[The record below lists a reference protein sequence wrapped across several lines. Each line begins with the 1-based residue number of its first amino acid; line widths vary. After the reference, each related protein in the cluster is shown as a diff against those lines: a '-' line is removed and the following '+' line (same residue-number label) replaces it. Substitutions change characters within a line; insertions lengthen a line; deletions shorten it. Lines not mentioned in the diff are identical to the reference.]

1 MLMKL
6 SQLKQ
11 IIREEFTH
19 FVNQKTYSENLKY
32 HLNNKSTIIE
42 GVFRYGSDSYLN
54 LFEEA
59 RNLHAENK
67 IKLSDIDK
75 HLIEN
80 TDIGKWGEYKGK
92 RVPLDCPF
100 QIHEAEYQGKD
111 VELNKPKR
119 GGDKK
124 FYVYVKDPKSGNIRK
139 VSFGDTTGLSVKFK
153 DPVRRKA
160 FADRHNCST
169 KKDKTKAG
177 YWSCN
182 LPRYAKQLGMGDNQ
196 NTYW

>member
-1 MLMKL
+1 VKL
-6 SQLKQ
+6 SKLKS
-11 IIREEFTH
+11 IVKEEI
-19 FVNQKTYSENLKY
+19 KTLLTNTSISKHLEY
-32 HLNNKSTIIE
+32 HLENHSTLVE
-42 GVFRYGSDSYLN
+42 GVFRYGSDAYLD
-54 LFEEA
+54 LFQEA
-59 RNLHAENK
+59 RTLHAQNK
-67 IKLSDIDK
+67 IQLSEIDQ

-80 TDIGKWGEYKGK
+80 TDIGTWGEYNKM

-100 QIHEAEYQGKD
+100 QIHESEYQGKD

-124 FYVYVKDPKSGNIRK
+124 FYVYVKDPKTKNIRK

>member
-1 MLMKL
+1 MFMKL

-11 IIREEFTH
+11 IIREELNNLVTR
-19 FVNQKTYSENLKY
+19 KTTSENLKY
-32 HLNNKSTIIE
+32 HLENNSTIVE
-42 GVFRYGSDSYLN
+42 GIFRYGSNAYLD

-59 RNLHAENK
+59 RTLHKNGK
-67 IKLSDIDK
+67 IKLSEIDQ

-80 TDIGKWGEYKGK
+80 TDIGKWGKYNEM

-100 QIHEAEYQGKD
+100 QIHEAEHQGKD

-119 GGDKK
+119 GGKKK
-124 FYVYVKDPKSGNIRK
+124 FYVYVKDPSTGNIKK

-153 DPVRRKA
+153 DPKRRKA

>member
-1 MLMKL
+1 MKI
-6 SQLKQ
+6 SEIKSIIKAELKSLL
-11 IIREEFTH
+11 TN
-19 FVNQKTYSENLKY
+19 VKVSEHLGY
-32 HLNNKSTIIE
+32 HLENHSTLVE
-42 GVFRYGSDSYLN
+42 GVFRYGSDSYLD

-59 RNLHAENK
+59 RSLHSSGK
-67 IKLSDIDK
+67 IKLSEIDQ

-80 TDIGKWGEYKGK
+80 TDIGTWGQYKDM

-100 QIHEAEYQGKD
+100 QIHEAEHQGKD

-124 FYVYVKDPKSGNIRK
+124 FYVYVKDPSTGNVKK

-160 FADRHNCST
+160 FADRHACST

>member
-1 MLMKL
+1 MKL
-6 SQLKQ
+6 STLKSVIQ
-11 IIREEFTH
+11 EELRNLLTSKPKISKH
-19 FVNQKTYSENLKY
+19 LQYHMEN
-32 HLNNKSTIIE
+32 HSTLVE

-75 HLIEN
+75 HLLKILTSEN
-80 TDIGKWGEYKGK
+80 GVNIKKT

-119 GGDKK
+119 GGDKE
-124 FYVYVKDPKSGNIRK
+124 VLCV
-139 VSFGDTTGLSVKFK
+139 
-153 DPVRRKA
+153 
-160 FADRHNCST
+160 C
-169 KKDKTKAG
+169 
-177 YWSCN
+177 
-182 LPRYAKQLGMGDNQ
+182 
-196 NTYW
+196 

>member
-1 MLMKL
+1 MKL
-6 SQLKQ
+6 STLKSV
-11 IIREEFTH
+11 IKEEIKSLLTSKPKMSKH
-19 FVNQKTYSENLKY
+19 LEYHMEN
-32 HLNNKSTIIE
+32 HSTLVE
-42 GVFRYGSDSYLN
+42 GVFRYGSDSYID

-59 RNLHAENK
+59 RNLHAKNK
-67 IKLSDIDK
+67 IQLSEVDQ

-80 TDIGKWGEYKGK
+80 TDIGKWGEYNEM

-100 QIHEAEYQGKD
+100 QIHEVEYQGKD

-119 GGDKK
+119 GGKKK
-124 FYVYVKDPKSGNIRK
+124 FYVYVKDPSSGNIKK

-153 DPVRRKA
+153 DPEKRKA

-169 KKDKTKAG
+169 KKDRTKAG

>member
-1 MLMKL
+1 MG
-6 SQLKQ
+6 
-11 IIREEFTH
+11 I
-19 FVNQKTYSENLKY
+19 
-32 HLNNKSTIIE
+32 
-42 GVFRYGSDSYLN
+42 
-54 LFEEA
+54 
-59 RNLHAENK
+59 
-67 IKLSDIDK
+67 
-75 HLIEN
+75 
-80 TDIGKWGEYKGK
+80 
-92 RVPLDCPF
+92 
-100 QIHEAEYQGKD
+100 
-111 VELNKPKR
+111 
-119 GGDKK
+119 KK

-139 VSFGDTTGLSVKFK
+139 VSFGDSTNFSVKFK

>member
-1 MLMKL
+1 MKL
-6 SQLKQ
+6 STLKS
-11 IIREEFTH
+11 IIKDELNSILKKESIS
-19 FVNQKTYSENLKY
+19 KNLKY
-32 HLNNKSTIIE
+32 HIDTGSTIVE
-42 GVFRYGSDSYLN
+42 GVFRYGSNSYLN

-59 RNLHAENK
+59 RTLHAENK
-67 IKLSDIDK
+67 IKLSEIDK

-80 TDIGKWGEYKGK
+80 TDIGKWGEYNGM

-153 DPVRRKA
+153 DPERRKA

-169 KKDKTKAG
+169 KKDRTKPG